1 MKTNSIPP
9 SSIMVEPMAKKML
22 DQKNTDKSSTSVP
35 WWWIRNDKGRKSV
48 SVTFATVAF
57 VVTTVVYAAAAVES
71 IGSVAFRPFDVGACI
86 AYFLPALSLYFGR
99 RLTDTK
105 YSSKIDE
112 QTDK

>member
-9 SSIMVEPMAKKML
+9 SSITVEPMAKKAF
-22 DQKNTDKSSTSVP
+22 DQKNNEKEVSIP
-35 WWWIRNDKGRKSV
+35 WWWIKNDKGRKSV

-57 VVTTVVYAAAAVES
+57 LVTTVVYVAAAIES
-71 IGSVAFRPFDVGACI
+71 VGSVSFRPFDVGACV

-105 YSSKIDE
+105 YSSKNDVQVE
-112 QTDK
+112 K